1 MPEGT
6 DYWLQENKRGT
17 EEKPMR
23 SLARRVLEGLW
34 PAALALGLLLPY
46 GAVSAQSWDD
56 VVAAAKKEGKLTLY
70 HNIRPAGIEVILQK
84 FRKAYPEIQ
93 TEQIRLGSGPLNE
106 RFSTEF
112 NANRNLADV
121 LITYTEDKIVENLQ
135 TWFVKWQPPE
145 LKNFPAGT
153 SKDDRLFAIQQAR
166 EAIVWNKN
174 LVKDADAP
182 KEWGDLFDPKWKGKI
197 ALNTP
202 WRSISVQ
209 QMFLYWEDLG
219 FKNAAERM
227 KANEVRFFEGSS
239 GVIQAII
246 RGDVAVAHMT
256 DIPLNP
262 MLQDGAPVGFT
273 YPKSGTTLASA
284 SAGVS
289 AKAPHPNVGKVF
301 VNWIMTKEGQTEL
314 LEQGGLS
321 VTRNDAPALSHL
333 PATRDLPKTVDG
345 LTLLTPERQK
355 KLIEHWRT
363 VFGVK

>member
-1 MPEGT
+1 MYVNVNP
-6 DYWLQENKRGT
+6 
-17 EEKPMR
+17 
-23 SLARRVLEGLW
+23 AVHGLLRM
-34 PAALALGLLLPY
+34 AVVAVGLALLP
-46 GAVSAQSWDD
+46 GAAWAQNWDEI
-56 VVAAAKKEGKLTLY
+56 VASAKKEGKLTLY
-70 HNIRPAGIEVILQK
+70 HNIRPAGIEVVLQK

-121 LITYTEDKIVENLQ
+121 LITYAEDKILENVN
-135 TWFVKWQPPE
+135 TWFAQWQPPE
-145 LKNFPAGT
+145 LKNFPQGT
-153 SKDDRLFAIQQAR
+153 SRSDRMFAIQQAR

-182 KEWGDLFDPKWKGKI
+182 KDWADLFDPKWKGKV

-209 QMFLYWEDLG
+209 QMFLYWEELG
-219 FKNAAERM
+219 FTDAAERM
-227 KANEVRFFEGSS
+227 RANEVRFFEGSS
-239 GVIQAII
+239 GVIQAVI

-273 YPKSGTTLASA
+273 YPKSGTTVSIAIA
-284 SAGVS
+284 AVS
-289 AKAPHPNVGKVF
+289 AKAPRPNVGKVF
-301 VNWIMTKEGQTEL
+301 VNWLMTKEGQAEL

-321 VTRNDAPALSHL
+321 VTRNEAPALSHL

-345 LTLLTPERQK
+345 LSLLKPERQT